1 MKHRFFWHR
10 KRTLSNF
17 TVIAIDQV
25 GNGFDHA
32 VLLVLRHFGHKTKIK
47 NGKLSIS
54 SSHHV
59 TRVLKDEKKRCTV
72 SILYIGI
79 GILVVH
85 CKQLCFLPDPLKEE
99 RRSVL

>member
-47 NGKLSIS
+47 NGKLSIG

-59 TRVLKDEKKRCTV
+59 TRVLKDERKEVYCEYTVHWYWDTRC
-72 SILYIGI
+72 
-79 GILVVH
+79 
-85 CKQLCFLPDPLKEE
+85 PL
-99 RRSVL
+99 L